1 MGKEG
6 RKLLRRLLLGIQWK
20 DDVRYWPRLQGQE
33 ARVEN
38 FVQKLPP
45 SSASLKWYC
54 RFLYYL
60 GEKVLPRSFTVV
72 AERLEAGAP
81 AELLSDSDTVYYLES
96 LLRRYVYGEP
106 LQLKTSP
113 DIREAVLYILNQLVE
128 AGSSAAYQMRDDFVT
143 PASSDI
149 STPA

>member
-1 MGKEG
+1 
-6 RKLLRRLLLGIQWK
+6 
-20 DDVRYWPRLQGQE
+20 
-33 ARVEN
+33 
-38 FVQKLPP
+38 
-45 SSASLKWYC
+45 
-54 RFLYYL
+54 LYYL